1 MRPLTLGIL
10 ALAALTS
17 PLAAGVT
24 DSKWKE
30 AEQAFKDDFKK
41 KSIRFKKRAIE
52 ALPVKD
58 GRTID
63 FLITKQKLLS
73 DKDWWI
79 RYTAAERL
87 SKIKTPELRQKL
99 HKFAKNSDK
108 RVREGVICALALGH
122 DKLDPPVILEALK
135 DSSWEVRRMAC
146 WAAGQQR
153 VREAVDPM
161 IDMINFVDPRT
172 GRVIQEG
179 ESNPRV
185 HSVLLFNLEEIVGK
199 YFHTDVQQ
207 WKQYWERNKDKTL
220 PRVKRFDVGEFGDV
234 KLQFNDTFARK
245 GSGPL
250 VIALPMT
257 HRTTTYYMPYF
268 NQWMFVKWLFINLP
282 PIKSFPDV
290 QYNSHGD
297 PVYPVDILVDAFED
311 MRKKRNVEKMVLLG
325 HGFSTWIAAKYAQ
338 KYPDRVHG
346 LIMLNPYAT
355 NETFGRRIDEAK
367 RSGDPDAE
375 FFAKVSRYE
384 IKIGSR
390 IEAEVY
396 DYYRTS
402 AYLARK
408 NRWDLEVGILS
419 RVWIDPNSV
428 SIEIPEFDIRGE
440 ETSRIPCLMY
450 FAHKNNEL
458 SGFPDKNRLTRYYPS
473 HVVVPGG
480 TKAARLPFMEAP
492 ELFEKGL
499 RAFIDKKI
507 LR

>member
-1 MRPLTLGIL
+1 MRPLILGIL
-10 ALAALTS
+10 ALAAMTG
-17 PLAAGVT
+17 PLLAGVS

-30 AEQAFKDDFKK
+30 AQQAFKDDFKK

-52 ALPVKD
+52 SLPVKD
-58 GRTID
+58 GRTIE
-63 FLITKQKLLS
+63 FIIKKKKLLA

-79 RYTAAERL
+79 RFTAAERL
-87 SKIKTPELRQKL
+87 SKIKTAELRQKL
-99 HKFAKNSDK
+99 HKFAKSSDS
-108 RVREGVICALALGH
+108 RVREGIICALALGH
-122 DKLDPPVILEALK
+122 DKLDPPIILEALK
-135 DSSWEVRRMAC
+135 DPAWEVRRMAC

-153 VREAVDPM
+153 IREAVDPM

-179 ESNPRV
+179 ESHPRV
-185 HSVLLFNLEEIVGK
+185 HSVLLFNLEEITGK

-220 PRVKRFDVGEFGDV
+220 PKVKRFDVGEFGDV

-257 HRTTTYYMPYF
+257 HKTTVYYMPYF

-282 PIKSFPDV
+282 PIRSFPDV
-290 QYNSHGD
+290 EINEHGD
-297 PVYPVDILVDAFED
+297 PIYPVDILVDAFED

-325 HGFSTWIAAKYAQ
+325 HGFSCWIAAKYAQ

-346 LIMLNPYAT
+346 LILLNPYAS
-355 NETFGRRIDEAK
+355 NETFTRRIDEAK
-367 RSGDPDAE
+367 RSGNPDAE
-375 FFAKVSRYE
+375 FWAKVSSYE

-390 IEAEVY
+390 IEGEVY
-396 DYYRTS
+396 DYYRSS

-408 NRWDLEVGILS
+408 NRADLELGVLRG
-419 RVWIDPNSV
+419 VWRDPNGT
-428 SIEIPEFDIRGE
+428 SIAIPAFDIRGE
-440 ETSRIPCLMY
+440 ETSRAPALMY
-450 FAHKNNEL
+450 FSHKNNEL
-458 SGFPDKNRLTRYYPS
+458 TGYGDKNRLARYYPS

-480 TKAARLPFMEAP
+480 TKAAHLPFMEAP